1 MTSRYQ
7 RNNPPP
13 GRSPVTPNTHL
24 GPDLPAETET
34 EVAHFGRYIVERQ
47 LAAERHAPFWLMWVR
62 TFLARPVRTG
72 SSEDAIRFFLERM
85 VQMGHDEWRVSQAEH
100 SVRCFCGPW
109 RENPEAPRSRLAPG
123 PDGKV
128 ADDQAITGLRE
139 LARLRHYSP
148 RTEETY
154 VDWVLRFFRY
164 LDAVG
169 TGGRQTRHEITSG
182 AVRNFLSHLA
192 TRQRVAASTQNQAF
206 SALLVLARDVLT
218 IELGDLSKTVRARRG
233 TRLPAVL
240 SVDEVASLLGQ
251 LTGTFRL
258 MAQLIYGGGLRVME
272 TCTLRVKDFDFDQGL
287 VLVRGGKGDKDRS
300 TLLARSAMPPLRQH
314 LDRVH
319 KLHADDLA
327 LGHGEVQLP
336 GALAAKYPSAGREWA
351 WQYAFPSRVLRVDPR
366 TGKARRW
373 HVTDSAMQRAVK
385 LALGKSGIAKHAS
398 VHSLRH
404 SFATHLLL
412 NGVNIRRIQELLG
425 HSSIE
430 TTMLYT
436 HVVKQLESP
445 PESPLDR
452 MGSRLQPRAPAPSAV
467 DE

>member
-7 RNNPPP
+7 RNNLQP
-13 GRSPVTPNTHL
+13 GRRPVTLNTHL
-24 GPDLPAETET
+24 GPQLSAEAET
-34 EVAHFGRYIVERQ
+34 EVARFGRYIVAHQ
-47 LAAERHAPFWLMWVR
+47 LATERHAPYWLMWVR
-62 TFLARPVRTG
+62 TFLERPSRGGVA
-72 SSEDAIRFFLERM
+72 EDAIRFFLERM
-85 VQMGHDEWRVSQAEH
+85 VHMGHDEWRVAQAEH

-109 RENPEAPRSRLAPG
+109 RKSPEPPRAHVAPG
-123 PDGKV
+123 TDGKV
-128 ADDQAITGLRE
+128 ADEQAIAGLRE

-154 VDWVLRFFRY
+154 VDWVVRFFRY

-169 TGGRQTRHEITSG
+169 AGGPQTRHEVTG
-182 AVRNFLSHLA
+182 AGVRNFLSHLA
-192 TRQRVAASTQNQAF
+192 TRRRVSASTQNQAF
-206 SALLVLARDVLT
+206 SALLVLTRDVLGLD
-218 IELGDLSKTVRARRG
+218 LGDLSKTVRARRG
-233 TRLPAVL
+233 ARLPVVL
-240 SVDEVASLLGQ
+240 SIDEVASLLGQ
-251 LTGTFRL
+251 LQGTFRL

-272 TCTLRVKDFDFDQGL
+272 ACTLRVKDFDFDQRL
-287 VLVRGGKGDKDRS
+287 IVVRGGKGDKDRS
-300 TLLARSAMPPLRQH
+300 TLLARSAMPLLREH

-327 LGHGEVQLP
+327 FGHGEVQLP
-336 GALAAKYPSAGREWA
+336 GALAAKYPNAGREWP

-373 HVTDSAMQRAVK
+373 HVTDSAIQQAVK
-385 LALGKSGIAKHAS
+385 IALGKAGIAKHAG
-398 VHSLRH
+398 VHTLRH
-404 SFATHLLL
+404 SFASHLLL

-436 HVVKQLESP
+436 HVIKQLECP

-452 MGSRLQPRAPAPSAV
+452 LVAPGPAPS
-467 DE
+467 